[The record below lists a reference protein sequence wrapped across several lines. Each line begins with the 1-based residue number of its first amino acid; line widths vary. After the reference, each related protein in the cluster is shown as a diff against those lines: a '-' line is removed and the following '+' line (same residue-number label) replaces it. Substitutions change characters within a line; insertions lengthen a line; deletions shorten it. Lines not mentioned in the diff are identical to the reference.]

1 MVIRVVDDSSLM
13 VSASPLLVYG
23 SSIAHTDYS
32 GGIPSGS
39 YESSSI
45 GSREAS
51 LLGAIKTNEYSWSS
65 MCTLWLQVATLAHVF
80 TSSQE
85 VTCRYSLRAIAS
97 TVVPLFHS
105 ATLYDHE
112 CESLMHPDER
122 LRPRSRYSMH
132 EGIVTTSTRAC
143 SSRRAGGRR

>member
-13 VSASPLLVYG
+13 VSASPLLVYE
-23 SSIAHTDYS
+23 SSIARFNCS
-32 GGIPSGS
+32 RGIPSGS
-39 YESSSI
+39 YWSSSI
-45 GSREAS
+45 GSKEAS
-51 LLGAIKTNEYSWSS
+51 LLRSINADEYSWSS
-65 MCTLWLQVATLAHVF
+65 MCTMWLQVATLAHDF

-105 ATLYDHE
+105 ATPYDHV

-132 EGIVTTSTRAC
+132 ERIVTTSTRTC
-143 SSRRAGGRR
+143 